1 MYPFP
6 LRKRHWTLGGQIR
19 SLGVNY
25 MTEDLIHGSI
35 VSVQAEDFIGSGTYG
50 TLVAAAGPPATP
62 AMLWPG
68 MTESFNIDVEEN
80 YDETQH
86 LGANTDTSLLENVR
100 NTKVYEEL
108 PFSTVIYPQK
118 TQDWSL
124 LPFIVGGAA
133 AFSDSVDSTS
143 WIKELDS
150 KFTTFTGI
158 MFESLKIDIPE
169 RGKVK
174 QTISGFA
181 GHQTAPSA
189 TDPLAA
195 TSGTHAT
202 ENTSDILAW
211 ADIASIKMDATDT
224 PGTAIDHCIGD
235 ISIGFTSEVIKR
247 YHPESTLSTKI
258 CGVKVVKRTMELS
271 LTLTYENQEFISLVT
286 GATKQNFLLTIGTT
300 PNATTF
306 TMKGLLWPKY
316 VAKAEPNELIGDT
329 VTAVV
334 DQPSFT
340 YVTA

>member
-6 LRKRHWTLGGQIR
+6 FRKRHWTCCGQIR

-35 VSVQAEDFIGSGTYG
+35 VSYQAEDFIGSGTYG
-50 TLVAAAGPPATP
+50 TLIDGVGFPV
-62 AMLWPG
+62 MVWPG
-68 MTESFNIDVEEN
+68 LVESFDIGVKEN
-80 YDETQH
+80 YDETWH
-86 LGANTDTSLLENVR
+86 LGANEDTSLLENVR
-100 NTKVYEEL
+100 NTKVSEEL
-108 PFSTVIYPQK
+108 PFSAVIYPQK
-118 TQDWSL
+118 TQDWNL

-143 WIKELDS
+143 WIKELNG

-181 GHQTAPSA
+181 GHQTAPSE
-189 TDPLAA
+189 TDPLTAG
-195 TSGTHAT
+195 SGTHASK
-202 ENTSDILAW
+202 NTSDLLTW
-211 ADIASIKMDATDT
+211 ADISSIKMDDHDAGAPT
-224 PGTAIDHCIGD
+224 TAIDHCIGD
-235 ISIGFTSEVIKR
+235 ISLGFTSEITKR
-247 YHPESTLSTKI
+247 YHPESSLSTKI

-271 LTLTYENQEFISLVT
+271 LTLTYVDQTFITKVT
-286 GATKQNFLLTIGTT
+286 GATKQDFLLTIGTGA
-300 PNATTF
+300 NVTTF
-306 TMKGLLWPKY
+306 TCNGLLWPEY
-316 VAKAEPNELIGDT
+316 IAKAEPNSLIGDT
-329 VTAVV
+329 ITAVV